1 MFDELKNLLNNAY
14 SPYYH
19 YRVAAILI
27 TNDDNK
33 FGGVNVETS
42 SPAAGICAERN
53 AFYQAV
59 SKGYNKGD
67 FKELHVMVDNDK
79 YAEPC
84 FICRQALV
92 DFTDEEMPI
101 YLYSKNS
108 FAKMILRSELT
119 PHPFEKED
127 LL

>member
-1 MFDELKNLLNNAY
+1 MFDELKELLNNAY

-33 FGGVNVETS
+33 FKGVNVETS

-53 AFYQAV
+53 AIYQAV
-59 SKGYNKGD
+59 SKGYKKGD
-67 FKELHVMVDNDK
+67 FKELHIMVDNEAH
-79 YAEPC
+79 AEPC

-92 DFTDEEMPI
+92 DFTEPEMPI
-101 YLYSKNS
+101 YLYSKNN
-108 FAKMILRSELT
+108 FDKMILRSELT

>member
-1 MFDELKNLLNNAY
+1 MIDELKELLDNSH

-19 YRVAAILI
+19 YKVAAIVV
-27 TNDDNK
+27 TNDGNK
-33 FGGVNVETS
+33 FKGVNVETS

-53 AFYQAV
+53 AIYQAI
-59 SKGYNKGD
+59 SNGYKKQD
-67 FKELHVMVDNDK
+67 FKELHVMVDNKD

-108 FAKMILRSELT
+108 FDKMILRSELT
-119 PHPFEKED
+119 PHPFENED